1 VLTDTG
7 TYWIIRDSDIDFTG
21 ALHRREVLREVS
33 ADPADEYLD
42 RLQPTFFDYGRLRPM
57 LIQSLLVPTDVHS
70 QLLDSL
76 SSRLKVVD
84 YLQLPK
90 PTTCLKTAMQF
101 HPNRP
106 CT

>member
-1 VLTDTG
+1 MLTDTG

-57 LIQSLLVPTDVHS
+57 LIQRLLVPTDVHS

-101 HPNRP
+101 HLNRP